1 MFKKFSRAYDNCVES
16 RKNELK
22 RFLSFFLFFF
32 LIAFSFFFFMF
43 QFQNVKGSFYLK
55 ILLKTQMISNE
66 QYLFAFSSVIS
77 RTLSPFSWV
86 LDSCQKR
93 FKLSC
98 RCHCVLANIYIYQAD
113 SIKFAFS
120 FGNWAFG
127 HTEQCNDLPEWPLN
141 NSFVV
146 PNSQCP
152 KQVLMNQLY
161 TIIDV
166 KATDVD
172 DCILS
177 ASSNKDIASC
187 LWRVFRSIKA
197 NQKRGNILKWM
208 NNKVFFLFIF

>member
-1 MFKKFSRAYDNCVES
+1 MITVSKAEKMNWSGF
-16 RKNELK
+16 
-22 RFLSFFLFFF
+22 FLSFF
-32 LIAFSFFFFMF
+32 FSF
-43 QFQNVKGSFYLK
+43 
-55 ILLKTQMISNE
+55 LLPFLE
-66 QYLFAFSSVIS
+66 FW
-77 RTLSPFSWV
+77 TLARKV
-86 LDSCQKR
+86 
-93 FKLSC
+93 LSC
-98 RCHCVLANIYIYQAD
+98 RAVVIVYWLINIHIYQAD
-113 SIKFAFS
+113 SIKVAFS

-177 ASSNKDIASC
+177 ASSNKDIASR
-187 LWRVFRSIKA
+187 LSRVFRSIKA

>member
-1 MFKKFSRAYDNCVES
+1 
-16 RKNELK
+16 
-22 RFLSFFLFFF
+22 
-32 LIAFSFFFFMF
+32 
-43 QFQNVKGSFYLK
+43 
-55 ILLKTQMISNE
+55 MISNE
-66 QYLFAFSSVIS
+66 QYLFAFSSAIS
-77 RTLSPFSWV
+77 RTLSQFSWV
-86 LDSCQKR
+86 LDLCQKS

-98 RCHCVLANIYIYQAD
+98 RCHCVLANIYI
-113 SIKFAFS
+113 SSWFNKGC

-127 HTEQCNDLPEWPLN
+127 HTEQCNDLPEWPIN

-172 DCILS
+172 GCILS
-177 ASSNKDIASC
+177 TSSNKDIASR
-187 LWRVFRSIKA
+187 LSRVFRSIKA

>member
-1 MFKKFSRAYDNCVES
+1 MNWSGF
-16 RKNELK
+16 
-22 RFLSFFLFFF
+22 FLSFFFFF
-32 LIAFSFFFFMF
+32 LIA
-43 QFQNVKGSFYLK
+43 
-55 ILLKTQMISNE
+55 
-66 QYLFAFSSVIS
+66 
-77 RTLSPFSWV
+77 FSWV
-86 LDSCQKR
+86 LDSCQKS

-98 RCHCVLANIYIYQAD
+98 RCHCVLANKYIYIYQAD
-113 SIKFAFS
+113 SIKVAFS

-177 ASSNKDIASC
+177 ASSNKDIASR
-187 LWRVFRSIKA
+187 LSRVFRSIKA

>member
-1 MFKKFSRAYDNCVES
+1 MNWSGF
-16 RKNELK
+16 
-22 RFLSFFLFFF
+22 FLSFFFSFLLPFLFF
-32 LIAFSFFFFMF
+32 LCFSFRMWKE
-43 QFQNVKGSFYLK
+43 VFYLK
-55 ILLKTQMISNE
+55 ILLKTQMKSKE
-66 QYLFAFSSVIS
+66 QYLFAFSSAIS

-86 LDSCQKR
+86 LDSCQKS

-113 SIKFAFS
+113 SIKVAFS

-177 ASSNKDIASC
+177 ASSNKDIASR
-187 LWRVFRSIKA
+187 LSRVFRSIKA